1 MQAGASS
8 RYCIQIP
15 FRCLKRRKKSKDLF
29 KVLYKLYMFVTYCYI
44 LLHCSAHNT
53 TTLRVALVAGS
64 AEVPHG
70 PIFWHSDDSIV
81 SSGWKLC
88 PETPERP
95 WGVGDQPSN
104 RATLNVSKKSALNG
118 CKHPFLL
125 CYLCSSFCQFYHDL
139 SISIMFHHG
148 VIIPSMFHHWFIVM
162 SSFLS
167 RARHGRLATPPPRWC
182 AARLCSWAKPLRRWM
197 SCMGSGLVGTA

>member
-104 RATLNVSKKSALNG
+104 RATLNVSKKSALNDVNIL
-118 CKHPFLL
+118 F
-125 CYLCSSFCQFYHDL
+125 CYVTYVHHSVNSIMIYQYLSCFIMESSFHPCFIIDSL
-139 SISIMFHHG
+139 WCHHFCHVPDMG
-148 VIIPSMFHHWFIVM
+148 ALLLRLPADVPHVFVPEPS
-162 SSFLS
+162 
-167 RARHGRLATPPPRWC
+167 RC
-182 AARLCSWAKPLRRWM
+182 AAGCPVWEVA
-197 SCMGSGLVGTA
+197 